1 MPVWVPSRKS
11 GRPRSPSTS
20 AASAVGPTVIRSVSG
35 TRLEV
40 WALGALLGLAP
51 ISLTA
56 TEPVRNDRVESAL
69 SFAEGRRAD
78 LAGESL
84 VALEAYTRALE
95 SDPNSRQAALAK
107 AASLLDLN
115 RSAEAVQILESIPPS
130 SEDEPERSTLL
141 CLGYI
146 GVSKGEKA
154 VLAQRDALAALA
166 GWQVED
172 PGRLARVSEGLLRSS
187 LKLFR
192 KTRREIA
199 ASVLPAFIRA
209 ADLDPALTGVALRTA
224 EIALAADDLPT
235 SIRFLREFVE
245 AKPDEIPLRE
255 QMAALL
261 LLNSQPEEADTILH
275 ELEKEKPGRAD
286 LYPVLANL
294 YDELNLPGRSEI
306 YRVLALYR
314 HHPPPLNDILR
325 LALLQ
330 LRENQPRRAFDTIE
344 FGSGFY
350 PDSLQLLLV
359 QGLVQKARNR
369 MAEASATFAKVE
381 RLAQQKPELLDAGF
395 YFEFG
400 SALEQAGQP
409 LRSETALRRA
419 IALNPEHHQA
429 LNYLGYM
436 WAERGRNL
444 KEAKHLIDR
453 ALDLNPG
460 NPAYLDSQA
469 WALFKMG
476 DPATA
481 EPLMVEA
488 LRQVPDDPTLLE
500 HYADILSAL
509 GRRQEA
515 VEAYRK
521 AALVGGPPVV
531 LRDKMRAISR
541 KMGKR

>member
-1 MPVWVPSRKS
+1 MPIWVPSRKS

-20 AASAVGPTVIRSVSG
+20 VASEVGPTATRSVSG

-40 WALGALLGLAP
+40 RALGALLLLAP
-51 ISLTA
+51 FSLTA
-56 TEPVRNDRVESAL
+56 FEPVREDRVESAL
-69 SFAEGRRAD
+69 FFAEGRRAD
-78 LAGESL
+78 LSGESL
-84 VALEAYTRALE
+84 QALDAYTRALE
-95 SDPNSRQAALAK
+95 SDPSSRQAALAK

-115 RSAEAVQILESIPPS
+115 RSAEALQVLLAMTPS
-130 SEDEPERSTLL
+130 SEDEPERCTLL
-141 CLGYI
+141 CLAYI
-146 GVSKGEKA
+146 GEKKGEEA
-154 VLAQRDALAALA
+154 VYAQRDALAALA

-172 PGRLARVSEGLLRSS
+172 PARLARVSEGILRSS
-187 LKLFR
+187 MSLSR
-192 KTRREIA
+192 KSRREIA

-235 SIRFLREFVE
+235 SLRFLREFVE
-245 AKPDEIPLRE
+245 SRPDEIPLRE
-255 QMAALL
+255 QLAALL
-261 LLNSQPEEADTILH
+261 LLNHQPEEADSLLR
-275 ELEKEKPGRAD
+275 EVEKDKPGRAN

-294 YDELNLPGRSEI
+294 YDELNLAGRSEI
-306 YRVLALYR
+306 YHVLALHR
-314 HHPPPLNDILR
+314 NHPPPLNDILR

-330 LRENQPRRAFDTIE
+330 LRENQPRRAYATIE
-344 FGSGFY
+344 SGSGFY
-350 PDSLQLLLV
+350 PDSFQLLLV
-359 QGLVQKARNR
+359 QGMTQKAQNR
-369 MAEASATFAKVE
+369 MAEAAAIFAKVE
-381 RLAQQKPELLDAGF
+381 RLAQNKPELLDAAF

-409 LRSETALRRA
+409 LRSEAALRRA
-419 IALNPEHHQA
+419 ITLNPDHHQA

-444 KEAKHLIDR
+444 KEAKNLIDR

-469 WALFKMG
+469 WALFRLG
-476 DPATA
+476 DPAAA

-515 VEAYRK
+515 VENYRK
-521 AALVGGPPVV
+521 AARAGGPLVG
-531 LRDKMRAISR
+531 LRDKVRQNAQ